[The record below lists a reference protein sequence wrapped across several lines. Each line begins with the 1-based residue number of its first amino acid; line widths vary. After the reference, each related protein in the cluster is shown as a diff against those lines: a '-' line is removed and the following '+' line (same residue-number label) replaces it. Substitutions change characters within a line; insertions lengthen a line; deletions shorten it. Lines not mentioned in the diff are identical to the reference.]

1 MRVPNPT
8 VDAAKLPAYFS
19 ESVECFERAIRST
32 GKRTHRYRIGSLSF
46 HLEFAGPALEPRL
59 SPAFEHLAAAEGL
72 PDFRVFL
79 WDAGSTGVAM
89 PSPPWT
95 WGASVRN
102 EVYVGDRFRIVYN
115 GEAGSLIM
123 YDAEARQAIYWIRK
137 AEYVPYYETG
147 APLLPAMHW
156 WLEARGCQLV
166 HAGAI
171 ATAGAGI
178 LLAGRGGSGKST
190 TALACLADGFDFASD
205 DYCVLT
211 SSYPVKVR
219 SIYCSAKLAADSRDR
234 LPELAA
240 AIHRPADP
248 PAEKTLY
255 LMNRIFPER
264 ITADFELR
272 AIVLLRIAGTDETTM
287 KPVSPAQALRALA
300 PSTIFQLAG
309 AGGKTFHA
317 LASIIRRAPCFEI
330 LLGRDFAGIAAA
342 LRALL
347 KTNGVA

>member
-1 MRVPNPT
+1 MKLSNPT
-8 VDAAKLPAYFS
+8 ADVAKLPAYF
-19 ESVECFERAIRST
+19 EASVACFERAAHQAGRRSY
-32 GKRTHRYRIGSLSF
+32 RYRIGSLPF
-46 HLEFAGPALEPRL
+46 HLEFAGPALEPCL
-59 SPAFEHLAAAEGL
+59 APAFAHLAAAEGM

-79 WDAGSTGVAM
+79 WDSGSTGVGM
-89 PSPPWT
+89 PPPPWM
-95 WGASVRN
+95 WGPSVRN

-123 YDAEARQAIYWIRK
+123 YDAAVRQAIYWIRK
-137 AEYVPYYETG
+137 AENVPYYETG

-156 WLEARGCQLV
+156 WLEATECQLV

-171 ATAGAGI
+171 ALDEDGI
-178 LLAGRGGSGKST
+178 LLAGKGGSGKST
-190 TALACLADGFDFASD
+190 TALACLANGFDFASD

-211 SSYPVKVR
+211 SSHPVKVH

-240 AIHRPADP
+240 AIHHAAVPS
-248 PAEKTLY
+248 AEKTLY

-264 ITADFELR
+264 IMAGFELR
-272 AIVLLRIAGTDETTM
+272 AIVLPRVAGTDATTM

-317 LASIIRRAPCFEI
+317 LASIIRRVPCYEI
-330 LLGRDFAGIAAA
+330 SLGRDLAGIAAV

-347 KTNGVA
+347 QKKGIS